1 MLAALLFVSVLDFS
15 PAHAVGESYSLAV
28 SPTRLQ
34 ETTNARGVLLS
45 LNVSNANTLSNYAFT
60 WSVKDPTGTIRTVN
74 NQTNTPHAASFIQ
87 ITPYPGKFGSGTPTL
102 GFVGVYLVWVN
113 QTMPPVLGSTG
124 VANGQFQVGLTD
136 SLSYQRTLPVS
147 IKAIGYVPSGNV
159 TIRISG
165 PSGMVSGFPLN
176 KTADAASLL
185 SYAWTSSASQ
195 TIGSYTVTLSGTPV
209 KSPPDSQVFSLTA
222 ANVTIYS
229 FIISKNILQTSMTE
243 DFRFT
248 AVYPSLAQ
256 VRTGSVNLRLVEV
269 DGVTSHLVPMTY
281 STALGVFH
289 GTFQVPLSSEVGPW
303 VATIDVNGF
312 DDGYGNKGPASSV
325 LKAFTVLPAAL
336 VVSATTQYSNYTI
349 GSIVAIYASIITP
362 SGENY
367 TSGAVIAT
375 TYHGTTMVGS
385 PLGLFYD
392 QSRGKWVGSYIVNST
407 NPPGIWQ
414 IQVNASDTYGNMGQG
429 STSTLVSVP
438 AGPPQQNSTF
448 TYLIVAGVILLVGL
462 AALLAWLF
470 LGRKRVL
477 RKVLKVDIE
486 AVHSE
491 AAKVENQEFF
501 RKVKQQL
508 DDQRKGPP
516 PHNN

>member
-1 MLAALLFVSVLDFS
+1 MLAALLSVSILGFS
-15 PAHAVGESYSLAV
+15 PAHAVGETYSLAV

-34 ETTNARGVLLS
+34 ETNNARGVLLT
-45 LNVSNANTLSNYAFT
+45 LNVSNSNTLSSYSFT
-60 WSVKDPTGTIRTVN
+60 WSVKDPTGTVRTVGN
-74 NQTNTPHAASFIQ
+74 STNTPHAASFIE
-87 ITPYPGKFGSGTPTL
+87 ITPYPGKFGSSTPTL
-102 GFVGVYLVWVN
+102 GFVGTYLAWVN
-113 QTMPPVLGSTG
+113 QTSPPVLGSTG
-124 VANGQFQVGLTD
+124 VASGQFQVGLTD
-136 SLSYQRTLPVS
+136 GLSYQRTLPVS
-147 IKAIGYVPSGNV
+147 IKGVIYLPNANV

-165 PSGMVSGFPLN
+165 LSGMVTGFPLN
-176 KTADAASLL
+176 RTADNTGSLSYTWTSAASQ
-185 SYAWTSSASQ
+185 SV
-195 TIGSYTVTLSGTPV
+195 GSYTVTLSGTPV
-209 KSPPDSQVFSLTA
+209 KSPPDTQIFTITA

-229 FIISKNILQTSMTE
+229 LIISKNVLQTSITE

-256 VRTGSVNLRLVEV
+256 VRTGSANLRLVEV

-281 STALGVFH
+281 STALGMFH
-289 GTFQVPLSSEVGPW
+289 GTFQIPLTSEVGPW
-303 VATIDVNGF
+303 VATIDVNSF

-325 LKAFTVLPAAL
+325 LKAFTVLPAVL
-336 VVSATTQYSNYTI
+336 VVSATTQYNNYTI

-362 SGENY
+362 SGENF
-367 TSGAVIAT
+367 TSGTVIAT
-375 TYHGTTMVGS
+375 TYHGSTMVGS

-392 QSRGKWVGSYIVNST
+392 QSRGKWVGSYVVNST
-407 NPPGIWQ
+407 NPAGIWQ
-414 IQVNASDTYGNMGQG
+414 IQVNASDTYGNMGEG

-477 RKVLKVDIE
+477 RRVLKVDIE

-508 DDQRKGPP
+508 DDQRKGTSPSQ
-516 PHNN
+516 